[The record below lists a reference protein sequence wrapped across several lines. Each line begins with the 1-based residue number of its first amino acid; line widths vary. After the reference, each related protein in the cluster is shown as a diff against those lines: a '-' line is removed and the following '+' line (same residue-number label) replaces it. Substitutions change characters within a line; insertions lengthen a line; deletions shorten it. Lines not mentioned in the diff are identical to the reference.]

1 MREKR
6 IYIIYDGATGQTH
19 ETAPRLSRPRLSEQK
34 VIVDSRRVTEQ
45 IPCTNDAR
53 GWDQY
58 RLRRGIAGR

>member
-19 ETAPRLSRPRLSEQK
+19 ETAPRLSRPRLSEQR
-34 VIVDSRRVTEQ
+34 VVVDSRRVTEN
-45 IPCTNDAR
+45 IPRSDDAQ

-58 RLRRGIAGR
+58 RLRRGIATR